1 MDDDVD
7 DDDGVCVRTRAW
19 NSAWLLDSLYK
30 CRLFY
35 YWENPKLT
43 FWLTQYFSIVEN
55 R

>member
-7 DDDGVCVRTRAW
+7 DDDDDVCVHTRTW

-35 YWENPKLT
+35 Y
-43 FWLTQYFSIVEN
+43 
-55 R
+55 